1 MGHQTILVVD
11 DSLLNLEFVEEALQT
26 HGYDVLRAT
35 DGLAAL
41 DVVRRHRPDLIL
53 LDIQIP
59 GMDGRELARHL
70 KSDPATRRI
79 PLVALTAYAMP
90 GDKEKI
96 LAAGC
101 DAYISKPINVQ
112 GFLRE
117 VQRHLR
123 TGDSLPAP

>member
-1 MGHQTILVVD
+1 MAQQTILVVE
-11 DSLLNLEFVEEALQT
+11 DSLPNLEFVEEVLQAQ
-26 HGYDVLRAT
+26 GYEVLRAT

-41 DVVRRHRPDLIL
+41 QAVRWRHPDLIL
-53 LDIQIP
+53 LDIGIP
-59 GMDGRELARHL
+59 GMHGEELARRL

-90 GDKEKI
+90 GDREKI

-101 DAYISKPINVQ
+101 DAYISKPINIQ

-117 VQRHLR
+117 VQRHLH
-123 TGDSLPAP
+123 TGEPAGAS